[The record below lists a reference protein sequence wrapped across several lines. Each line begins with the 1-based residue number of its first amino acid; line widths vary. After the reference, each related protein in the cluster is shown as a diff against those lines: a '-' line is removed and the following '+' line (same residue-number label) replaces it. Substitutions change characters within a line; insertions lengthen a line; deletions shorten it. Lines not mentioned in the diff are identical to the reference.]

1 MEQRS
6 LQTYLSSLGNK
17 WINVFPNPYTSHF
30 TVLLKAQTN
39 GNAYLQLTDAAGGII
54 ETRTVAISSGQYYQ
68 VSFNDAPLLARGI
81 YFIHYNDGINRS
93 VLSVVKQ

>member
-6 LQTYLSSLGNK
+6 LRSYLSSLGNK
-17 WINVFPNPYTSHF
+17 WITVFPNPYISNF

-39 GNAYLQLTDAAGGII
+39 GNAYLQLTDAAGRII
-54 ETRTVAISSGQYYQ
+54 ETRSVAISAGQYYE
-68 VSFNDAPLLARGI
+68 VSFNDAPLLARGV
-81 YFIHYNDGINRS
+81 YFIHYNDGKNRS